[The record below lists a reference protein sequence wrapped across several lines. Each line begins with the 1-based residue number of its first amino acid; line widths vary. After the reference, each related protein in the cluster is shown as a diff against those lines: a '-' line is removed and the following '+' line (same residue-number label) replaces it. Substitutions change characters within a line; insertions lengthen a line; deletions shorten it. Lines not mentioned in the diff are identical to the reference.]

1 MRRPLALA
9 LLLALLPF
17 VAQAQ
22 TPHHHHHSHER
33 TIDFPDVPGYE
44 TLKVDLHIHT
54 VFSDGDVWPT
64 VRVEEA
70 VRDGLDAVAMT
81 DHLEYQ
87 PHQDD
92 IPHPNRNR
100 SFEIAQAAADGHDL
114 IVINGSEITR
124 EMPPGHANAV
134 FVEDANRLLED
145 DPMTVFREA
154 ERQDAFAFWNHPM
167 WTAQRPSG
175 VAALTDMHRTL
186 IEENLL
192 DGIEVVN
199 ANWYSAEA
207 LQIALDHDLTI
218 LGTSDIHGL
227 IDWEYEVHHGGHR
240 PTTLAFVTERSADG
254 LKEALM
260 AGRTAVWHNNLLIGR
275 AEHLAPLLGASLKV
289 TGARYQG
296 DTAVLDVFIENTSD
310 AEFVLDNRSDYT
322 FHTRSDIITLAPH
335 TTTRLAVKP
344 GQQVDAVTLS
354 FDVLNAVTAPET
366 HPTITFDVS
375 VPAGDE

>member
-114 IVINGSEITR
+114 I
-124 EMPPGHANAV
+124 
-134 FVEDANRLLED
+134 DQRL
-145 DPMTVFREA
+145 
-154 ERQDAFAFWNHPM
+154 
-167 WTAQRPSG
+167 
-175 VAALTDMHRTL
+175 
-186 IEENLL
+186 
-192 DGIEVVN
+192 
-199 ANWYSAEA
+199 
-207 LQIALDHDLTI
+207 
-218 LGTSDIHGL
+218 
-227 IDWEYEVHHGGHR
+227 
-240 PTTLAFVTERSADG
+240 
-254 LKEALM
+254 
-260 AGRTAVWHNNLLIGR
+260 
-275 AEHLAPLLGASLKV
+275 
-289 TGARYQG
+289 
-296 DTAVLDVFIENTSD
+296 
-310 AEFVLDNRSDYT
+310 
-322 FHTRSDIITLAPH
+322 
-335 TTTRLAVKP
+335 
-344 GQQVDAVTLS
+344 
-354 FDVLNAVTAPET
+354 
-366 HPTITFDVS
+366 
-375 VPAGDE
+375 